1 MCRCIPYIFKNLLK
15 NTIIFLVYLGKI
27 YCFYLFFQKFMKKYS
42 IFLWLASI
50 FSIALLGNFSSA
62 EYNLQI
68 DEKNNEVYLA
78 SGDDKITLEN
88 ADKYLSWNKSEENT
102 WSSLTI
108 TVSTWSNTNS
118 GSVIWTW
125 TETNSWSIAWTWS
138 EVNSWDIIWTWS
150 EINTWSA
157 TTWEIATWTTRT
169 LWENINAE
177 LLTWDE
183 FDRALYRMYMN
194 WLTKY
199 NNSDDFRPYDNLTR
213 EESAKMIGQLY
224 SVLWFP
230 KEDKWFNCSFV
241 DTNMFDPTLAEHIY
255 NVCRRWIFRGNDK
268 TQQYMPH
275 DKLTKGQLLAV
286 LLRIF
291 EWKMSNES
299 AQPRWI
305 EYYIKALALSM
316 TNEMNLAKFDQPVSR
331 REASLLIFRFKNM
344 IIDEEQYKLYQ
355 ARLSNLE
362 WDSDSYLKQ
371 IEELKAKWEES
382 KAPSEDDSNVDNSN
396 PDSNDIIPWTWDNTS
411 TTWNNVSLAIIAWN
425 ETLTD
430 SSEFME
436 SLNWM
441 YDNGMTSY
449 NTTESYMPYQTITRA
464 QVAKMLDKF
473 ATATNLTTVRN
484 EWNCEFSDVD
494 SQSEFKDSITKVCQY
509 GVMAWSNDKF
519 SPDQIVTKAEF
530 VAMLIRLFDWAKL
543 DESINP
549 WWTEY
554 YKRAIEI
561 WLISAQDTVSFTS
574 EIARYD
580 VATYLYRLKV
590 RLTMYNNLNSTQLS
604 DEVLKTLSETA
615 TTWDDWKIN
624 IKAYVDILALNNSA
638 FTDGHIEF
646 LDSRY
651 KVTRSELDSYNVG
664 VNSFVRYGKLY
675 SLETDEQVGSISF
688 ILTNWALVEWSIR
701 INKDSYYLEKDSNTT
716 TYYNLTQK

>member
-1 MCRCIPYIFKNLLK
+1 MNFVVLFIFQN
-15 NTIIFLVYLGKI
+15 
-27 YCFYLFFQKFMKKYS
+27 FMKKYS
-42 IFLWLASI
+42 LFLGLTTI
-50 FSIALLGNFSSA
+50 FSIVLLWNFSNA
-62 EYNLQI
+62 EYNLQL
-68 DEKNNEVYLA
+68 DEKNNEVYLS

-88 ADKYLSWNKSEENT
+88 ADKYLSWNDLTNT
-102 WSSLTI
+102 WTWSDMNSWAIAWTWNEVSTWD
-108 TVSTWSNTNS
+108 TVSTWAEANS
-118 GSVIWTW
+118 WAIAWTW
-125 TETNSWSIAWTWS
+125 TE
-138 EVNSWDIIWTWS
+138 
-150 EINTWSA
+150 INTWTT
-157 TTWEIATWTTRT
+157 TTWTNTATGRI
-169 LWENINAE
+169 LWENIDAE
-177 LLTWDE
+177 LLSWSE
-183 FDRALYRMYMN
+183 FDRALYWMYMN

-230 KEDKWFNCSFV
+230 KEDKWFNCNFV
-241 DTNMFDPTLAEHIY
+241 DTNMFDPTLSEHIY
-255 NVCRRWIFRGNDK
+255 NVCKWWIFRWNDK

-275 DKLTKGQLLAV
+275 DKLTKWQLLAV

-291 EWKMSNES
+291 EGKMSNES

-305 EYYIKALALSM
+305 EYYVKALTLSM
-316 TNEMNLAKFDQPVSR
+316 TNEKNLAKFDQPVSR
-331 REASLLIFRFKNM
+331 WEASLLIFRFKDM
-344 IIDEEQYKLYQ
+344 IIDEEQYKLYL

-362 WDSDSYLKQ
+362 WDNDSYLKQ
-371 IEELKAKWEES
+371 IEELKSKWEES
-382 KAPSEDDSNVDNSN
+382 KILAENNSNIDNSN
-396 PDSNDIIPWTWDNTS
+396 PDSNEIVSWTWDDVS
-411 TTWNNVSLAIIAWN
+411 TTWSDVSLAIIAWN

-449 NTTESYMPYQTITRA
+449 NTTESFMPYQTITRA

-473 ATATNLTTVRN
+473 ATATNLTTIRN
-484 EWNCEFSDVD
+484 QWNCEFSDVNP
-494 SQSEFKDSITKVCQY
+494 QSEFKDSITRVCQY
-509 GVMAWSNDKF
+509 GVMAGSSDKF
-519 SPDQIVTKAEF
+519 SPDQVVTKAEF

-604 DEVLKTLSETA
+604 DEILKTLSETV
-615 TTWDDWKIN
+615 TTGEDWKVN
-624 IKAYVDILALNNSA
+624 VKAYVDILALNNSA
-638 FTDGHIEF
+638 FTDGYIEF
-646 LDSRY
+646 MDERF
-651 KVTRSELDSYNVG
+651 KVARSELDSYNVG
-664 VNSFVRYGKLY
+664 TNSFVRYGKLY

-688 ILTNWALVEWSIR
+688 ILTNWTLVEWSVR
-701 INKDSYYLEKDSNTT
+701 VNKVSYYLDKDPNTT

>member
-1 MCRCIPYIFKNLLK
+1 MILFIFQN
-15 NTIIFLVYLGKI
+15 
-27 YCFYLFFQKFMKKYS
+27 FMKKYL
-42 IFLWLASI
+42 IFLWFTSLFGILS
-50 FSIALLGNFSSA
+50 LGNITKA
-62 EYNLQI
+62 EYELQI
-68 DEKNNEVYLA
+68 DAENNEVYI
-78 SGDDKITLEN
+78 SSWDTQITLEN
-88 ADKYLSWNKSEENT
+88 AEEYLSWTNLVETWTITTNT
-102 WSSLTI
+102 WTDL
-108 TVSTWSNTNS
+108 
-118 GSVIWTW
+118 
-125 TETNSWSIAWTWS
+125 NSWSIAWSWN
-138 EVNSWDIIWTWS
+138 EVNSWDTVWTWT
-150 EINTWSA
+150 ETD
-157 TTWEIATWTTRT
+157 TWTDVSTWTDVAEETTRSF
-169 LWENINAE
+169 WENISAE

-183 FDRALYRMYMN
+183 FDRALYWMYMN

-199 NNSDDFRPYDNLTR
+199 NNSDEFRPYDNLTR

-241 DTNMFDPTLAEHIY
+241 DTNMFDPTLSEHIY

-275 DKLTKGQLLAV
+275 DNLTKGQLLAV

-299 AQPRWI
+299 AQPWWI
-305 EYYIKALALSM
+305 EYYVKALALSM
-316 TNEMNLAKFDQPVSR
+316 TNEKNLAKFDQPVSR

-344 IIDEEQYKLYQ
+344 VTDEEQYKLYL

-362 WDSDSYLKQ
+362 WDNDSYLKQ
-371 IEELKAKWEES
+371 IEELKSQREK
-382 KAPSEDDSNVDNSN
+382 SNTSDNSNQNLDTSN
-396 PDSNDIIPWTWDNTS
+396 PDSNEIVSWTWDSAS
-411 TTWNNVSLAIIAWN
+411 TTTWSNVNLGIIAGN

-430 SSEFME
+430 SSEFIE
-436 SLNWM
+436 SINWM

-449 NTTESYMPYQTITRA
+449 NTTESFMPYQTITRA

-473 ATATNLTTVRN
+473 ATVTNLNTIRN
-484 EWNCEFSDVD
+484 QWNCEFKDVD
-494 SQSEFKDSITKVCQY
+494 SQSEYKDSITRVCQY
-509 GVMAWSNDKF
+509 WVMAGSSDKF

-543 DESINP
+543 DESLNP

-604 DEVLKTLSETA
+604 DEIVKTLEETVS
-615 TTWDDWKIN
+615 TWDNWKLN
-624 IKAYVDILALNNSA
+624 MKVYVDILALNNSA
-638 FTDGHIEF
+638 FTDGYIE
-646 LDSRY
+646 LLWERY

-664 VNSFVRYGKLY
+664 TNSFVRYGKLY
-675 SLETDEQVGSISF
+675 NLETDEQVGSISF

-701 INKDSYYLEKDSNTT
+701 ANKISYYLEKDPNTT